1 MSVVRDIKKISS
13 SFIILSMLLFVAAFY
28 ASTAKAQTPTVTPTF
43 EITEGSSVGTITPG
57 LASSFSSPD
66 SRVTISHSAGAAK
79 TAALLH
85 YTAKS
90 ESDAPAIAPSGMTF
104 SSVLFELN
112 QVDAAGTV
120 STGATFNNPIT
131 ITVNYNDSD
140 VVAAQ
145 GNPGRLV
152 LYKYNSS
159 TQKWYPLA
167 TTLNWGTSTVSA
179 TVRSLSFFALVGQP
193 MPPSPTPTPTGTP
206 TPVPAGSSHSTLS
219 LADVLAGVT
228 IIPATATATPE
239 ATLLPPTPGDIAPG
253 SGFMLGLVV
262 MALVLLAAGGYYMKE
277 ANNN

>member
-1 MSVVRDIKKISS
+1 
-13 SFIILSMLLFVAAFY
+13 MLLFVGAFY
-28 ASTAKAQTPTVTPTF
+28 ASTAQAQTATVTPTF
-43 EITEGSSVGTITPG
+43 EIAEGSSVGTITPG

-66 SRVTISHSAGAAK
+66 SRVTISHSIGTAK

-85 YTAKS
+85 YTAKT
-90 ESDAPAIAPSGMTF
+90 ESDAPATAPSGMTF

-131 ITVNYNDSD
+131 ITVTYNDSD

-159 TQKWYPLA
+159 TLKWYPLA
-167 TTLNWGTSTVSA
+167 TKLHWGTSTVSA

-193 MPPSPTPTPTGTP
+193 MPPAPTPTPTGTP
-206 TPVPAGSSHSTLS
+206 TPVPAGSSHSSLS
-219 LADVLAGVT
+219 LAEVLAGATV
-228 IIPATATATPE
+228 IPAAATATATPE

>member
-1 MSVVRDIKKISS
+1 MSVVSDIKKISS

-28 ASTAKAQTPTVTPTF
+28 ASTAKAQTSTVTPTF

-66 SRVTISHSAGAAK
+66 SRVTISHPVGAAK

-85 YTAKS
+85 YTAKT
-90 ESDAPAIAPSGMTF
+90 ESDAPATAPSGTTF

-152 LYKYNSS
+152 LYKYNPS

-167 TTLNWGTSTVSA
+167 TTLNWGVSTVSA

-193 MPPSPTPTPTGTP
+193 MPPAPTPTPTGTP
-206 TPVPAGSSHSTLS
+206 TPVPVGSSHSTLS

-228 IIPATATATPE
+228 IIPATATPE